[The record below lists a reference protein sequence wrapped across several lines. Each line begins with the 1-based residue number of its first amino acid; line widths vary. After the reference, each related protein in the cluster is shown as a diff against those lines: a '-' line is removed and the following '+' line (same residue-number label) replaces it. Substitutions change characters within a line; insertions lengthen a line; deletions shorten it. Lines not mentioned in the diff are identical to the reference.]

1 MADISQATITLTLTV
16 EQVNG
21 LLGIL
26 GNAPFVQ
33 SANIINE
40 IQKQGAPQVK
50 NLQDAADAQEA
61 SNAATPVTDAPAA

>member
-26 GNAPFVQ
+26 GNAPFVA
-33 SANIINE
+33 SANIISE

-50 NLQDAADAQEA
+50 TLQEAADAKEA
-61 SNAATPVTDAPAA
+61 ADAATLVTDAPAA